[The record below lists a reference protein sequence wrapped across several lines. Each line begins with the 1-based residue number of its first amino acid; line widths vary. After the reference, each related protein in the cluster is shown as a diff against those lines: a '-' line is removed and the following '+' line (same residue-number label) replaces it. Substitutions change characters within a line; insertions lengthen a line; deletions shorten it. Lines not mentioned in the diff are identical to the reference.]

1 MFGKNGS
8 IFSCSQ
14 AYWDTTLS
22 IFEKLESY
30 EIARVK
36 WRNILRKSIEIYMPL
51 LNVMMVRILRHKNNK
66 ASLKTSQSIL

>member
-1 MFGKNGS
+1 M
-8 IFSCSQ
+8 
-14 AYWDTTLS
+14 
-22 IFEKLESY
+22 FEKLESY